1 MVKKAVIF
9 DLGGVVLESPLHA
22 IARFESDRGIPEG
35 FLNRVVRETG
45 NEGPWAR
52 LERGELDRASF
63 FTLFDEACSARGHLL
78 PTADVMEAIAES
90 SSPRPVMVEALR
102 QLRRHGLITAALT
115 NNWAH
120 DGRDRHQLR
129 PLFDHFIESSVVG
142 IRKPDPAI
150 YELTF
155 EQIGVE
161 PQDTVFLDDI
171 GGNLKPARAMG
182 VATIKVDEAEQA
194 IEDLEGVLGLALR

>member
-1 MVKKAVIF
+1 MPHKAVIF
-9 DLGGVVLESPLHA
+9 DLGGVVLGSPLHS
-22 IARFESDRGIPEG
+22 IAGFEREKGIPEG

-45 NEGPWAR
+45 SEGPWAR
-52 LERGELDRASF
+52 LERGDLDLDSF
-63 FTLFDEACSARGHLL
+63 CTLFDEACQERGHLL
-78 PTADVMEAIAES
+78 PTAEVMAHIAQGG
-90 SSPRPVMVEALR
+90 SPRPVMLQALR

-120 DGRDRHQLR
+120 DGRDRYQLR

-142 IRKPDPAI
+142 MRKPEPAI

-155 EQIGVE
+155 AQLGVE
-161 PQDTVFLDDI
+161 PPEAIFLDDI

-182 VATIKVDEAEQA
+182 VTTIKVVDGEQA
-194 IEDLEGVLGLALR
+194 VNELEGVLGLTLR